1 MRIASLFFVKQF
13 TLKQIQIGLVVLYF
27 TYKLPEMGID
37 KAKLTSRI
45 DHPFTVKENTSMKNN
60 HKLGAFL
67 AALGVLAGILTLYF
81 LADTYN
87 TVIHTHFAAGE
98 WEESNTVRFV
108 YALLGWL
115 GTAAG
120 ALSAAVLW
128 GFLKKQDWAW
138 FWGAIAATILLLA
151 GFFPMIPA
159 ADSGLPFPTI
169 WVFLL
174 GAVVWFGMLFIG
186 GVDKKIIGLT
196 FTAGLAYVLT
206 FIDGVAP
213 ISKFQTTFQ
222 PPTEFVPNPNT
233 FWNGM
238 YVISQQVNWWGAA
251 GWAIF
256 IFAALKRKSWA
267 IPVGIF
273 AATMSMIGGYPMGIH
288 NVMVV
293 KRFSMFLPAPII
305 STILLIILLLP
316 GTQKLLSAENSK
328 AA

>member
-1 MRIASLFFVKQF
+1 
-13 TLKQIQIGLVVLYF
+13 
-27 TYKLPEMGID
+27 
-37 KAKLTSRI
+37 
-45 DHPFTVKENTSMKNN
+45 MKNN
-60 HKLGAFL
+60 YKLGALLSIVGML
-67 AALGVLAGILTLYF
+67 AGVLALYF
-81 LADTYN
+81 IASTYN
-87 TVIHTHFAAGE
+87 TVIHAHFNAGQ

-128 GFLKKQDWAW
+128 GFLKEQDWAW

-159 ADSGLPFPTI
+159 GDSGLPVPTM

-174 GAVVWFGMLFIG
+174 AAVMWFGMLFIG
-186 GVDKKIIGLT
+186 DVHKKVIGLT
-196 FTAGLAYVLT
+196 FAAGLAYVLT

-213 ISKFQTTFQ
+213 ISKFQSTYQF
-222 PPTEFVPNPNT
+222 PSEFVAGADS

-238 YVISQQVNWWGAA
+238 FVVFQQVNWWGAA

-256 IFAALKRKSWA
+256 IFAALKQKSWA
-267 IPVGIF
+267 IPIGIF

-288 NVMVV
+288 NMLEVN
-293 KRFSMFLPAPII
+293 RFSMFLPAPIL
-305 STILLIILLLP
+305 STILLVILCLP
-316 GTQKLLSAENSK
+316 KTQKLITGE
-328 AA
+328 